1 MNVSTT
7 MAPPHGILST
17 AFNTISIIT
26 EISFTMRGYGSL
38 DGLITVHLMKGL
50 VLVLIHLSQAI
61 ING

>member
-26 EISFTMRGYGSL
+26 EISFTMRGYGIL
-38 DGLITVHLMKGL
+38 DGLITVHLMKGFSFS
-50 VLVLIHLSQAI
+50 VDSSKPSNH
-61 ING
+61 